1 MKVTKELV
9 MAAVAAGAVNLS
21 GIGKHMGVK
30 GNISGSMTK
39 QIRALVPNVAD
50 LLAANKGKPVQA
62 IVQPDKVINV
72 PKAAKVVVAGPA
84 NPKMSEKAKAYAR
97 YEATHNPFESG
108 CMKAIVFEH
117 GSKSFRPLSVILAE
131 AANDPRFKA
140 YGRKLNHGKEMPME
154 DFKING
160 KTVAGRYQRAYWS
173 YTMIRGNHPGNH
185 GVTDWDKPK
194 NETRCKGHER
204 VVKAV
209 MLPVAA

>member
-9 MAAVAAGAVNLS
+9 MAAVAAGAANLS

-39 QIRALVPNVAD
+39 QIRALVPEIAG
-50 LLAANKGKPVQA
+50 LLAANKGKAPVA
-62 IVQPDKVINV
+62 AAAPV
-72 PKAAKVVVAGPA
+72 KAKAVKVVKAVAVGPS
-84 NPKMSEKAKAYAR
+84 NPKMSDKAAALAR
-97 YEATHNPFESG
+97 FKSTGNPFESG

-117 GSKSFRPLSVILAE
+117 GSKAFRPLKVILAE

-140 YGRKLNHGKEMPME
+140 LCPKGEKMGDIK
-154 DFKING
+154 G
-160 KTVAGRYQRAYWS
+160 GRYQRAYWQ

-185 GVTDWDKPK
+185 GVTDWGKPEG
-194 NETRCKGHER
+194 ETRCKGHER

>member
-1 MKVTKELV
+1 MKVTKESV
-9 MAAVAAGAVNLS
+9 MAAVAAGAVSLS

-39 QIRALVPNVAD
+39 QIRALVPEIAG
-50 LLAANKGKPVQA
+50 LLAANKGKAPVA
-62 IVQPDKVINV
+62 AAAPV
-72 PKAAKVVVAGPA
+72 KAKAVKVVKAVAVGPS